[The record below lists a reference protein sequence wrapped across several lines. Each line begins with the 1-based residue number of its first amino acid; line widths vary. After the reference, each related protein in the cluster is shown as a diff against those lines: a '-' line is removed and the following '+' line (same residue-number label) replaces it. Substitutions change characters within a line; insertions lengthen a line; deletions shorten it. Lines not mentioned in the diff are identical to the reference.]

1 MPHAVRTNP
10 LALVLEDLGLRP
22 ERVRSPGDPPAPL
35 QADGGHALLAV
46 APDEDPTVARRALLQ
61 FAESALS
68 EEGLLLLVCEGGS
81 DERALASWR
90 DALWPLLHVGAR
102 YRLRHDGLVRFAL
115 GGRERLR
122 GTTGLTADVLV
133 ARRRAHV
140 LSPRATQAK
149 FDQNAG
155 GWNASPQA
163 PGYAHYRW
171 MRRYVGTFADARGA
185 RRILDF
191 GSGAGWVGIEA
202 ARVAGEAE
210 LCLFDPSPELAR
222 HAEENAR
229 AAGLARVEARVGFG
243 EEPPFPAPGEAAFDL
258 VLCSGVISFSP
269 DPQRFLDGLV
279 RAVAPGGRLV
289 IGDLQRESRGMRR
302 RRERRVLLPIRELN
316 AFTHQELRPELER
329 RGLVFEAARG
339 YQLSWP
345 MPQFMH
351 WNETRLGGALDRPCV
366 ALNRLAGALLGGIAP
381 RSFDSWVMRFAK
393 PR

>member
-1 MPHAVRTNP
+1 MPHAVRTTP
-10 LALVLEDLGLRP
+10 LALVLEDLALKP
-22 ERVRSPGDPPAPL
+22 ERVRAPGDPPAAPH
-35 QADGGHALLAV
+35 ADGGHALVAV
-46 APDEDPTVARRALLQ
+46 APDEDPAQARPALHE
-61 FAESALS
+61 FAAQALG
-68 EEGLLLLVCEGGS
+68 EAGLFLLVCEGVH
-81 DERALASWR
+81 DERALAAWR
-90 DALWPLLHVGAR
+90 DALWPLLHVGAH
-102 YRLRHDGLVRFAL
+102 YRLRHDGLVRHAL
-115 GGRERLR
+115 GGREKLR
-122 GTTGLTADVLV
+122 GTSGFSADVLV

-155 GWNASPQA
+155 GWNAAPGA

-202 ARVAGEAE
+202 ARVATDAE

-229 AAGLARVEARVGFG
+229 AAGLARVHSRVGFG
-243 EEPPFPAPGEAAFDL
+243 EEPPFPGPGEPPFDL
-258 VLCSGVISFSP
+258 VVCSGVISFSP

-339 YQLSWP
+339 YQFSWP
-345 MPQFMH
+345 LPQLMH
-351 WNETRLGGALDRPCV
+351 WNETRLKGALDRPCV

-381 RSFDSWVMRFAK
+381 RSFDSWVMRFAR